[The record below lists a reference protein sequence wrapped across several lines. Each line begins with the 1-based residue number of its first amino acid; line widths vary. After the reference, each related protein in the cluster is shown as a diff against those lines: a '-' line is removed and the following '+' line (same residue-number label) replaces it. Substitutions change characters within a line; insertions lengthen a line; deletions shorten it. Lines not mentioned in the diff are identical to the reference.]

1 MIRGKG
7 LCLYLVRNILNIVQS
22 VLYCHTI
29 ILKFT
34 FRKMIN
40 SKIIAVDVQ
49 DIRFPTSLNQD
60 GSDAMV
66 LIIKKF
72 DMFAVSSLF

>member
-1 MIRGKG
+1 
-7 LCLYLVRNILNIVQS
+7 
-22 VLYCHTI
+22 
-29 ILKFT
+29 
-34 FRKMIN
+34 MIN